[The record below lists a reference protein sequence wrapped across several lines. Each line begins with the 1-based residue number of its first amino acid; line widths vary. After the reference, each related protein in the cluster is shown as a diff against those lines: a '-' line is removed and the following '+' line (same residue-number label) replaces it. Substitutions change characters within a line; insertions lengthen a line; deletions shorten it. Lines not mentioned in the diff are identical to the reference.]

1 MMHHLINDSYF
12 LFQAALIPC
21 ICLRNEPSSPFA
33 ADWRGQLTT
42 TLHTITA
49 LASINASSGRCY
61 QIISDLCGRYLDT
74 PQVDRGGPQQG
85 NMDGLAIENVAA
97 NQTVDVNSWPEQPV
111 AESLQT
117 QINSVFSMM
126 WPNAPPMEAA
136 NVVMGD
142 DGWMEFLRAGS
153 MDNWPGSNPQ

>member
-1 MMHHLINDSYF
+1 M
-12 LFQAALIPC
+12 P
-21 ICLRNEPSSPFA
+21 
-33 ADWRGQLTT
+33 
-42 TLHTITA
+42 
-49 LASINASSGRCY
+49 
-61 QIISDLCGRYLDT
+61 QI
-74 PQVDRGGPQQG
+74 DRSVPQQG
-85 NMDGLAIENVAA
+85 NTDGLAIENEPGD
-97 NQTVDVNSWPEQPV
+97 QTVDMNSWPEQPV

-153 MDNWPGSNPQ
+153 MDNWSGPHVQQ